1 MFLMAI
7 ETSCDETSV
16 AVLKD
21 GCVLANAVSS
31 QTKLHETYGGVV
43 PELASR
49 EHLRNLMPVA
59 REALEQAGV
68 SPNPKAG
75 VGWVRRA
82 SRKGSVQ
89 AKRFLETMTLLPEH
103 TVD

>member
-1 MFLMAI
+1 MKNTQIWPGGWIL
-7 ETSCDETSV
+7 
-16 AVLKD
+16 
-21 GCVLANAVSS
+21 VSPGE
-31 QTKLHETYGGVV
+31 K
-43 PELASR
+43 
-49 EHLRNLMPVA
+49 
-59 REALEQAGV
+59 AGV

>member
-1 MFLMAI
+1 MLEGMFLLGR
-7 ETSCDETSV
+7 TRLCDGV
-16 AVLKD
+16 AGK
-21 GCVLANAVSS
+21 
-31 QTKLHETYGGVV
+31 
-43 PELASR
+43 
-49 EHLRNLMPVA
+49 
-59 REALEQAGV
+59 AGV

>member
-31 QTKLHETYGGVV
+31 QTKLHEAYGGVV

-49 EHLRNLMPVA
+49 EHLR
-59 REALEQAGV
+59 
-68 SPNPKAG
+68 
-75 VGWVRRA
+75 GWKQHFHIHPQSYFSIA
-82 SRKGSVQ
+82 PQSADS
-89 AKRFLETMTLLPEH
+89 
-103 TVD
+103 